1 MPHCKIRLQR
11 FGKPHRPFYRIVATH
26 RNFKRDGKHFERLGT
41 WDPIPDRYGNKHI
54 QLKSDR
60 IHHWLSV
67 GAEPSERVAWL
78 LSRAELTPPAPRRG
92 RPLSEE
98 WLRAAD
104 EDLGDVDGE
113 AEGGEARRRRGR
125 ERRGRRR
132 RRRRRRRG
140 GRRRG
145 GRAGGGAGRR
155 EDVARVDSVF

>member
-67 GAEPSERVAWL
+67 GAEPSETVAAIL
-78 LSRAELTPPAPRRG
+78 KKHGIDPKPGPHHKDLVAEDAPV
-92 RPLSEE
+92 SAES
-98 WLRAAD
+98 AA
-104 EDLGDVDGE
+104 E
-113 AEGGEARRRRGR
+113 
-125 ERRGRRR
+125 
-132 RRRRRRRG
+132 
-140 GRRRG
+140 
-145 GRAGGGAGRR
+145 
-155 EDVARVDSVF
+155 

>member
-113 AEGGEARRRRGR
+113 VEGGEVADGA
-125 ERRGRRR
+125 EGESAEA
-132 RRRRRRRG
+132 G
-140 GRRRG
+140 DGDG
-145 GRAGGGAGRR
+145 AAGDAAGGGAADGGAADAPV
-155 EDVARVDSVF
+155 EKT

>member
-67 GAEPSERVAWL
+67 GAQPSETVAAIL
-78 LSRAELTPPAPRRG
+78 KKHGIDPKPGPHHKDLVDKDEPVSAEPA
-92 RPLSEE
+92 
-98 WLRAAD
+98 
-104 EDLGDVDGE
+104 
-113 AEGGEARRRRGR
+113 AE
-125 ERRGRRR
+125 
-132 RRRRRRRG
+132 
-140 GRRRG
+140 
-145 GRAGGGAGRR
+145 
-155 EDVARVDSVF
+155 

>member
-113 AEGGEARRRRGR
+113 AESGEADGA
-125 ERRGRRR
+125 EGESAE
-132 RRRRRRRG
+132 
-140 GRRRG
+140 
-145 GRAGGGAGRR
+145 AGDGDGAAGDAADGGAADGSAADAP
-155 EDVARVDSVF
+155 EVEKT

>member
-78 LSRAELTPPAPRRG
+78 LSRAELTPPAPL
-92 RPLSEE
+92 PPDVLSM
-98 WLRAAD
+98 LHQGQPPQSTAYPPT
-104 EDLGDVDGE
+104 
-113 AEGGEARRRRGR
+113 
-125 ERRGRRR
+125 
-132 RRRRRRRG
+132 
-140 GRRRG
+140 
-145 GRAGGGAGRR
+145 
-155 EDVARVDSVF
+155 SIS